1 MQMMIVLL
9 LLCST
14 IFITILFF
22 QKQTARRKSN
32 TPPPSP
38 PRLPFI
44 GNLHQLGRYPH
55 RSLCFLSRRY
65 GPLMILHFGRVP
77 VLVVSSVG
85 AARDVLKTHD
95 RVFASRPQS
104 KIFEKLMYNG
114 RDVAV
119 APYGEYWRQM
129 KSVCVLHLL
138 SHKMEE
144 VRTCCKRRSSVSE
157 EDLQNM
163 KYLKAVIKETLR
175 LHPPLPLLVP
185 HKSTQEVILRDYGIP
200 AGTQVTINAWAIG
213 REAATWGQ
221 DAESFRPERHLD
233 SSVDFR
239 GHDFEL
245 IPFGAGRRICPA
257 ISFAAVLNEFVLANL
272 VHQLNWRLPAESNE
286 VKTNVAE
293 SIGTVIHRMFP
304 LYAIASSTT

>member
-1 MQMMIVLL
+1 MGNDRGTELL
-9 LLCST
+9 LHPECL
-14 IFITILFF
+14 
-22 QKQTARRKSN
+22 N
-32 TPPPSP
+32 
-38 PRLPFI
+38 
-44 GNLHQLGRYPH
+44 
-55 RSLCFLSRRY
+55 
-65 GPLMILHFGRVP
+65 ILH
-77 VLVVSSVG
+77 
-85 AARDVLKTHD
+85 
-95 RVFASRPQS
+95 
-104 KIFEKLMYNG
+104 
-114 RDVAV
+114 
-119 APYGEYWRQM
+119 
-129 KSVCVLHLL
+129 
-138 SHKMEE
+138 EE

-185 HKSTQEVILRDYGIP
+185 HKSTQEVILREYGIP

-213 REAATWGQ
+213 REAATWGP
-221 DAESFRPERHLD
+221 DGESFRPERHLD

-272 VHQLNWRLPAESNE
+272 VHQLNWRLPAESTE

-293 SIGTVIHRMFP
+293 STGTVIHRMFP

>member
-1 MQMMIVLL
+1 ML
-9 LLCST
+9 
-14 IFITILFF
+14 
-22 QKQTARRKSN
+22 
-32 TPPPSP
+32 
-38 PRLPFI
+38 
-44 GNLHQLGRYPH
+44 
-55 RSLCFLSRRY
+55 
-65 GPLMILHFGRVP
+65 LHFGRVP
-77 VLVVSSVG
+77 VLVVSSAD

-95 RVFASRPQS
+95 VFASRPQS

-129 KSVCVLHLL
+129 KTNRPSVCVLHLL
-138 SHKMEE
+138 SNKMCLNILHEE

-185 HKSTQEVILRDYGIP
+185 HKSTQEVILREYGIP

-213 REAATWGQ
+213 REAATWGP
-221 DAESFRPERHLD
+221 DGESFRPERHLD

-272 VHQLNWRLPAESNE
+272 VHQLNWRLPAESTE

-293 SIGTVIHRMFP
+293 STGTVIHRMFP

>member
-1 MQMMIVLL
+1 
-9 LLCST
+9 
-14 IFITILFF
+14 
-22 QKQTARRKSN
+22 
-32 TPPPSP
+32 
-38 PRLPFI
+38 
-44 GNLHQLGRYPH
+44 
-55 RSLCFLSRRY
+55 
-65 GPLMILHFGRVP
+65 
-77 VLVVSSVG
+77 
-85 AARDVLKTHD
+85 
-95 RVFASRPQS
+95 
-104 KIFEKLMYNG
+104 
-114 RDVAV
+114 
-119 APYGEYWRQM
+119 
-129 KSVCVLHLL
+129 
-138 SHKMEE
+138 
-144 VRTCCKRRSSVSE
+144 
-157 EDLQNM
+157 M
-163 KYLKAVIKETLR
+163 KYLKAMIKETLR

-185 HKSTQEVILRDYGIP
+185 HKSTQEDILRDYGIP

-213 REAATWGQ
+213 REAATWGP

>member
-1 MQMMIVLL
+1 MTELL
-9 LLCST
+9 LHPECLN
-14 IFITILFF
+14 IL
-22 QKQTARRKSN
+22 Q
-32 TPPPSP
+32 
-38 PRLPFI
+38 
-44 GNLHQLGRYPH
+44 
-55 RSLCFLSRRY
+55 
-65 GPLMILHFGRVP
+65 
-77 VLVVSSVG
+77 
-85 AARDVLKTHD
+85 
-95 RVFASRPQS
+95 
-104 KIFEKLMYNG
+104 
-114 RDVAV
+114 
-119 APYGEYWRQM
+119 
-129 KSVCVLHLL
+129 
-138 SHKMEE
+138 EE
-144 VRTCCKRRSSVSE
+144 VCTCCKRRSSVSE